1 MYPNGQADLDNHC
14 PGKCSSTVMQVYEN
28 YVTAAEIDSLPV
40 VKTSQVMLC
49 NRVQTEFHGSYAVW
63 LVACSAFAQ

>member
-1 MYPNGQADLDNHC
+1 MYPNGQADPDNHR

-28 YVTAAEIDSLPV
+28 CITAAEIDSFHI

-49 NRVQTEFHGSYAVW
+49 SRVQTEFHSSYAVSP
-63 LVACSAFAQ
+63 VASSAFAR